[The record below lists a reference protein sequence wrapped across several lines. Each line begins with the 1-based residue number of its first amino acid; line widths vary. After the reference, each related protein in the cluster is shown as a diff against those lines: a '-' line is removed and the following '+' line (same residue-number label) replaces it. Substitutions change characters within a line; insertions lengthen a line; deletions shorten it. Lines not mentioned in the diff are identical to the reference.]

1 MLKKHLT
8 GGRPRRRWQ
17 EEGLSG
23 VRGLAGAPHYQGYG
37 VAGLSPGGPSAAP
50 PTRRRAVTRG
60 RAAGRAPAASG
71 LRQAGGGGPWPG
83 CAPLSAPGASQ
94 QRQTDPAPPASLLKP
109 PVFKVYING
118 FILRKLGFVFGVLFV
133 GFVRVNITPLYS
145 FSLTAL

>member
-1 MLKKHLT
+1 M
-8 GGRPRRRWQ
+8 
-17 EEGLSG
+17 
-23 VRGLAGAPHYQGYG
+23 
-37 VAGLSPGGPSAAP
+37 
-50 PTRRRAVTRG
+50 TRG

-118 FILRKLGFVFGVLFV
+118 FILLKLGFVFGVLFV